1 MMFLLKPKSSVG
13 EVEPMGGL
21 GIRRP
26 LEKKR
31 LINEP

>member
-13 EVEPMGGL
+13 EVELMGGL
-21 GIRRP
+21 GIGRP

-31 LINEP
+31 LMSEP